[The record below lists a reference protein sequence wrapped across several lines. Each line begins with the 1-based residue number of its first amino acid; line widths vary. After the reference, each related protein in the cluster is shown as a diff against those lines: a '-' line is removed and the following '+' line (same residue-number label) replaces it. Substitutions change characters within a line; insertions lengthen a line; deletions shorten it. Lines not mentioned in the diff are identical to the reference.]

1 MRVDTNITDAAQIG
15 DKSKW
20 FEQSLDLIEFEVWD
34 SSSSLNGAIKFLRSN
49 RNRLSFDRNIS
60 DSDDELSSKSSNE
73 DDTLNDNVDIGKY
86 LIDLDLNQIP
96 EQCFFKQNQ
105 PRQKLIRYL
114 RSFTNH
120 PHCFITKTKPMIL

>member
-86 LIDLDLNQIP
+86 LIEI
-96 EQCFFKQNQ
+96 
-105 PRQKLIRYL
+105 LI
-114 RSFTNH
+114 
-120 PHCFITKTKPMIL
+120 